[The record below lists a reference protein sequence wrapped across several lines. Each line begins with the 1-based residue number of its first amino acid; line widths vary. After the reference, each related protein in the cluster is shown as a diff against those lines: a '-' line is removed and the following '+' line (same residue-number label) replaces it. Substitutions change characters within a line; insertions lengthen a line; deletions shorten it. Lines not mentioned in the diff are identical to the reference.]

1 MLKKHFKNISA
12 SCLHQFIYLKITVT
26 ILFIQFYGLKQNDY
40 KINCSLTEKCLNNTL
55 RTLNI
60 IQLLIIKIV
69 IIIISEVAIE
79 SSFEWDSNSQPLSSV
94 QKKN

>member
-40 KINCSLTEKCLNNTL
+40 KINCSLTE
-55 RTLNI
+55 NI